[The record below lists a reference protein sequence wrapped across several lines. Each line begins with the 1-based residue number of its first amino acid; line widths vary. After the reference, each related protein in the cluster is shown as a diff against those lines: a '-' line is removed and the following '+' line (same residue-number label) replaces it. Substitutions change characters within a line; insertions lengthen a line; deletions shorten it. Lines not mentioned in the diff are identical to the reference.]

1 MNAIERGAGD
11 DYDPYTE
18 YSEPSTVHSVPIT
31 SKEQLGQEILRTY
44 TSLSDP
50 ETIKTKVVFRTLPI
64 LARKIVLDE
73 KGNEVE
79 VEYIKSWE
87 KHKFKIP
94 VRVPPKYRDLIS
106 DDLSRAFLS
115 KDDYDLYLDIA
126 NYCQQVRS
134 FAKRYSMDLSPHYD
148 SFFTML
154 YLMICGS
161 GAVEGQRITL
171 AKTDIAK
178 SLTRGESIQE
188 IQARAEKKKGG
199 VLKDIMGNF

>member
-1 MNAIERGAGD
+1 MNELERSQEE
-11 DYDPYTE
+11 DYDPYTA
-18 YSEPSTVHSVPIT
+18 YSEPSSMHQVPIT

-44 TSLSDP
+44 TRLSDP
-50 ETIKTKVVFRTLPI
+50 ETIATKIVFKTLPI
-64 LARKIVLDE
+64 LARKIVQDE

-79 VEYIKSWE
+79 IEYIKGWE
-87 KHKFKIP
+87 KRKFEIP
-94 VRVPPKYRDLIS
+94 IRVPPKYRDLIS

-134 FAKRYSMDLSPHYD
+134 FAKRYDMDLSPHYD

-178 SLTRGESIQE
+178 TLTRGESIQE
-188 IQARAEKKKGG
+188 IQARAEKRKGG